1 MAGDHLDLASIVDGR
16 AQSVV
21 VRKYF
26 SRLRAKTR
34 VLICSGNHDLDAK
47 NEAGEKFA
55 KWLSG
60 SPHEGVLSDGESIVI
75 DGTLFTA
82 CPWWDGPIVKAA
94 IGAQLAEASSRRPER
109 WIWIHHAPP
118 AKSPTSWGGDRY
130 FGDVELRE
138 WIEQYRPDIV
148 LSGHVHQ
155 SPFVK
160 DGSWVDRIG
169 PTWVFNSGQQFGAP
183 PAHIIIDTEVWQR
196 RCGFPLRAISM
207 SASTSRS
214 SGQWRNL
221 RRFRS
226 GSKPRIGLT
235 LRAKREVLVLLVD
248 QGLQHFAD
256 HAEMVALSLELPLQ
270 VDEIGRRG
278 VETLGEQ
285 PAQEKRNFGIG
296 LEKAFSVVEHENADR
311 GCGPDGCRMRPVEQH
326 GHFAENGAGLA
337 EDGHLRIA
345 AQHLDA
351 AFGQD
356 VKPPGSLA
364 LGK

>member
-1 MAGDHLDLASIVDGR
+1 VLDIAPRFDVVVMAGDHLDLSSIVDGR

-34 VLICSGNHDLDAK
+34 VLICSGNHDLDTK
-47 NEAGEKFA
+47 NEAGERIA

-60 SPHEGVLSDGESIVI
+60 SQHEGVLSDGESVVI

-82 CPWWDGPIVKAA
+82 CPWWDGPIVKAD
-94 IGAQLAEASSRRPER
+94 IGAQLTEAASKRNGR

-138 WIEQYRPDIV
+138 WIEQYRPDMV

-183 PAHIIIDTEVWQR
+183 PTHVVIDTGSEEAFWFSSAGNQFVKLGAPLDRPVAKLQSIPDW
-196 RCGFPLRAISM
+196 LRALD
-207 SASTSRS
+207 RPHVP
-214 SGQWRNL
+214 G
-221 RRFRS
+221 
-226 GSKPRIGLT
+226 
-235 LRAKREVLVLLVD
+235 
-248 QGLQHFAD
+248 
-256 HAEMVALSLELPLQ
+256 
-270 VDEIGRRG
+270 
-278 VETLGEQ
+278 
-285 PAQEKRNFGIG
+285 PA
-296 LEKAFSVVEHENADR
+296 
-311 GCGPDGCRMRPVEQH
+311 
-326 GHFAENGAGLA
+326 
-337 EDGHLRIA
+337 
-345 AQHLDA
+345 
-351 AFGQD
+351 
-356 VKPPGSLA
+356 
-364 LGK
+364 